1 MGGLHFFRY
10 NLFLDTNP
18 NLPRLLACFL
28 VWIGVFGCSV
38 APYVLMLSG
47 SVVAGTLL
55 FCLSVGVA
63 EGEPQEMPS
72 LRGAVAPS
80 WCTSTRDVELFSL
93 LTSKTS
99 QLEKAEFSCI
109 NGGVKRTPRSRGSA
123 PCVRAA
129 GPSSYRAASAAGRR
143 TGRLCVWV

>member
-1 MGGLHFFRY
+1 MD
-10 NLFLDTNP
+10 LFE
-18 NLPRLLACFL
+18 
-28 VWIGVFGCSV
+28 CSV
-38 APYVLMLSG
+38 AQCALMLSG

-63 EGEPQEMPS
+63 EGEPQDGMAS

-109 NGGVKRTPRSRGSA
+109 NGGVKCTPRLRGSA

-129 GPSSYRAASAAGRR
+129 RPSSYRAARR
-143 TGRLCVWV
+143 RVANR